1 MEILTDY
8 LKRSIRFTEERK
20 RHILENHPELKNHME
35 KISEV
40 ILDPEMVVTS
50 KVDHNIELFYRNYK
64 STNVGNKYLCVVVKV
79 LEKDFFIVTVYFTDK
94 VKEGK
99 LIWEKK

>member
-1 MEILTDY
+1 MQKLTDY
-8 LKRSIRFTEERK
+8 LNRGVRFTEERK

-50 KVDHNIELFYRNYK
+50 KLDSSIELYYRYYTN
-64 STNVGNKYLCVVVKV
+64 TNVGNKYLCAIVKV
-79 LEKDFFIVTVYFTDK
+79 LENDFFIVTVYFTDK
-94 VKEGK
+94 IKEGK